1 LSVAC
6 LLYRDDLSTKDL
18 LKKFTASCSPALY
31 HLPLKVKKFRASKGV
46 DLLQSIHKYYTEEG
60 TVSPVIQ
67 YRRNVSLLVG
77 NTLGRIKPYSVSF
90 NEYTSSITF
99 ECPYM
104 CYMVPEA
111 VEIEHVS
118 TEPLTE
124 DSVHISCGTEYL
136 LMNPN
141 STEVAATTT
150 GNVLHKEVECE
161 RPCVYLSLSMTN
173 LRNVQWQSV
182 KVYGEAICFV

>member
-1 LSVAC
+1 
-6 LLYRDDLSTKDL
+6 
-18 LKKFTASCSPALY
+18 
-31 HLPLKVKKFRASKGV
+31 
-46 DLLQSIHKYYTEEG
+46 
-60 TVSPVIQ
+60 VSPVIQ